1 MLKSKFDRLFDFIG
15 KKKIL
20 LLLVFA
26 LVVVG
31 SFVRISRLAFVNDV
45 SIMLPDSPEI
55 NRSLNFI
62 NTSEMS
68 DTIVFSITSM
78 DPSNKNLLSLT
89 NGFSNELKKVPQI
102 TKVVTGVENLDISK
116 IKTDLAKLLPL
127 LLSQQDYALFKDM
140 EAKTYLP
147 DQARQMFVMLT
158 TPGSSLMQ
166 ESMGI
171 DPLGWSNPLLK
182 KLTTLSK
189 SMGFDVELVNNHFM
203 DKTHQYTL
211 VIAKTS
217 VPVTDADNSE
227 SLLAAIDEIGR
238 LFPDLKIET
247 ICGHKH
253 TVSNQNIIKRDILV
267 TTVIITLAFIGMM
280 LFMFKTFDALSIF
293 ILPFF
298 AIVIAVFISSF
309 IFPALSFFMIGF
321 AAVIAGFSVDYG
333 IHLFAA
339 WKTKGY
345 ERFKDTIKPVIIASL
360 STMGVFV
367 SFFVSSVYGYKEL
380 AIFSILSIVVCVILS
395 IFFVPHFWRT
405 KGTLKKFN
413 IPSDL
418 SLPKSK
424 LVLGVW
430 AILFVLS
437 MACLVNSN
445 FTKATDITKFDGSEQ
460 SIFDSE
466 ARFHNIW
473 GGKKRPGVIVTP
485 GVDIERAWQDYERIS
500 QKLAPQMTGF
510 NSLALLLPS
519 QKKQNENLKT
529 WKEFWTIERRSRVKD
544 RFLNATTPYGFQP
557 GFFDP
562 FFALLESA
570 HLETRPR
577 VPDGLKM
584 FEPNFIT
591 RADTVRL
598 LSFFDDTQEN
608 TRIVA
613 SVLKDYPES
622 YIVSRRELSSLIGE
636 KLILDLKNIS
646 LFAGC
651 WIIGLIIFF
660 IRKPKQIFL
669 ALLPVASSIPFVFL
683 VLTVFSMDV
692 TAIILITLIIILGLS
707 LDYGV
712 FISSADSVK
721 RRDSVIIAASFS
733 MITTVMGAGALLF
746 ASHPVMFSI
755 GVTLVSG
762 VTAAYLSAVFCIP
775 AFQKV
780 FK

>member
-15 KKKIL
+15 KNKFI
-20 LLLVFA
+20 LLLVFS
-26 LVVVG
+26 LVIIG
-31 SFVRISRLAFVNDV
+31 SFIRINSVNFVNDI
-45 SIMLPDSPEI
+45 SIMLPDSPKI

-68 DTIVFSITSM
+68 DTIVFSVTSINP
-78 DPSNKNLLSLT
+78 DKNLISLT
-89 NGFSNELKKVPQI
+89 NGFAKELKKVPQI

-127 LLSQQDYALFKDM
+127 LLSKQDYALFKDI
-140 EAKTYLP
+140 EEETYLP
-147 DQARQMFVMLT
+147 EQVRQMFVMLT

-166 ESMGI
+166 GSMGI

-189 SMGFDVELVNNHFM
+189 SMGFDVELANNHFV
-203 DKTHQYTL
+203 DKTHKYAL

-227 SLLAAIDEIGR
+227 SLLLAIDKITR
-238 LFPDLKIET
+238 LFPGLKIET

-253 TVSNQNIIKRDILV
+253 TVSNQNIIKQDILV
-267 TTVIITLAFIGMM
+267 TTVMITLAFIGIM

-309 IFPALSFFMIGF
+309 IFPSLSFFMIGF

-345 ERFKDTIKPVIIASL
+345 EGFKDTIKPVIIASL

-380 AIFSILSIVVCVILS
+380 AIFSILSIVVCVVLS
-395 IFFVPHFWRT
+395 IFFVPHFWRK
-405 KGTLKKFN
+405 KGTLKTLN

-418 SLPKSK
+418 SLSKSK
-424 LVLGVW
+424 LVLVVW
-430 AILFVLS
+430 GILFVLS

-466 ARFHNIW
+466 TAFHNIW
-473 GGKKRPGVIVTP
+473 GGKKRPGVIITP
-485 GVDIERAWQDYERIS
+485 GADIERAWQDYELIS
-500 QKLAPQMTGF
+500 AKLAPKMAGF
-510 NSLALLLPS
+510 NSLAMLLPS
-519 QKKQNENLKT
+519 QKQQKENLKT
-529 WKEFWTIERRSRVKD
+529 WKEFWTKDKIARVKD
-544 RFLNATTPYGFQP
+544 KFLKATTPYGFQSD
-557 GFFDP
+557 FFDP
-562 FFALLESA
+562 FFVLLESN
-570 HLETRPR
+570 HLETQSR

-584 FEPNFIT
+584 FEPNFINHT
-591 RADTVRL
+591 DTYRL
-598 LSFFDDTQEN
+598 LSFFNDTKEN
-608 TRIVA
+608 TQLVA
-613 SVLKDYPES
+613 SVLKDYPDS

-636 KLILDLKNIS
+636 KLILDMKKIS

-651 WIIGLIIFF
+651 WILGLIILFL
-660 IRKPKQIFL
+660 RKPKQIFL

-712 FISSADSVK
+712 FISNADSVK
-721 RRDSVIIAASFS
+721 KRDSVIIAASFS
-733 MITTVMGAGALLF
+733 MITTIMGAGALLF

>member
-15 KKKIL
+15 KKKIIF
-20 LLLVFA
+20 LLVFS
-26 LVVVG
+26 LVIIG
-31 SFVRISRLAFVNDV
+31 SFIRINSVNFVNDV

-78 DPSNKNLLSLT
+78 DTNKNLLSLT
-89 NGFSNELKKVPQI
+89 NGFSKELKKEPQI
-102 TKVVTGVENLDISK
+102 TKVVSGVENLDISK
-116 IKTDLAKLLPL
+116 IKTDLARLLPL
-127 LLSQQDYALFKDM
+127 LLSKQDYSLFKDI
-140 EAKTYLP
+140 EEETYLP
-147 DQARQMFVMLT
+147 EQVRQMFVMLT

-166 ESMGI
+166 DSMGI

-189 SMGFDVELVNNHFM
+189 SMGFDVELTNNHFV
-203 DKTHQYTL
+203 DKTHQYAL

-227 SLLAAIDEIGR
+227 ELLSAIDKITR

-253 TVSNQNIIKRDILV
+253 TVSNQNIIKKDIFV
-267 TTVIITLAFIGMM
+267 TTVIITLAFIGIM

-309 IFPALSFFMIGF
+309 IFSSLSFFMIGF

-339 WKTKGY
+339 WKSKGY
-345 ERFKDTIKPVIIASL
+345 ESFKDTIKPVIIASL

-380 AIFSILSIVVCVILS
+380 AIFSILSIVVCVVLS
-395 IFFVPHFWRT
+395 IFFVPHFWRK
-405 KGTLKKFN
+405 KGTLKTLN

-418 SLPKSK
+418 SLSKSK
-424 LVLGVW
+424 LVLVIWG
-430 AILFVLS
+430 ILFVLS
-437 MACLVNSN
+437 MTCLVNSN
-445 FTKATDITKFDGSEQ
+445 FTKATDISKFDGSEQ
-460 SIFDSE
+460 SIFDTE

-485 GVDIERAWQDYERIS
+485 GVDIERAWQDYELIS
-500 QKLAPQMTGF
+500 DKLAPKMAGF

-519 QKKQNENLKT
+519 QKKQKENLKT
-529 WKEFWTIERRSRVKD
+529 WKAFWTKEKISRVKD
-544 RFLNATTPYGFQP
+544 KFLKATTPYGFQP

-562 FFALLESA
+562 FFVLLEST
-570 HLETRPR
+570 HLETTSR

-584 FEPNFIT
+584 FEPNFINHT
-591 RADTVRL
+591 DSYRL
-598 LSFFDDTQEN
+598 LSFFDDTKEN
-608 TRIVA
+608 TQIVA
-613 SVLKDYPES
+613 SVLKDYPDS

-636 KLILDLKNIS
+636 KLIMDLKNIS
-646 LFAGC
+646 LFAAC
-651 WIIGLIIFF
+651 WILGLIIFF
-660 IRKPKQIFL
+660 LRKPKQIFL
-669 ALLPVASSIPFVFL
+669 ALLPVISSIPFVFL
-683 VLTVFSMDV
+683 VLTIFSMDV
-692 TAIILITLIIILGLS
+692 TAIILITLIIILGLG

-721 RRDSVIIAASFS
+721 KRDSVIIATSFS
-733 MITTVMGAGALLF
+733 MITTIMGAGALLF